1 MRKKTVLTTII
12 LLTSLALVGCSN
24 SQSNNKAT
32 KAQNSSLKAENSSLK
47 SKQASTKHV
56 KYSNQN
62 YALMAYLK
70 LQDQSAEDLKQ
81 NTDNMHWKQDENNR
95 FTIDF
100 GAHTTVMT
108 VTNKQVQITYD
119 KVTKDGM
126 GQGNG
131 HKIYS
136 KQMLANEFGSQKN
149 VLDEILDTVE
159 NASKESDRSNSM
171 SSIQSTQSS
180 TTNNQ
185 AETQKNNNSNTVPNQ
200 ANASNSNASNSQ
212 EKPLVKDGNTYRPKY
227 NENGQVDSWQV
238 TGSDGITRTMGDP
251 SPNWQE
257 IENEYNTLNNK

>member
-1 MRKKTVLTTII
+1 MKKKTVLTII
-12 LLTSLALVGCSN
+12 LLASLALVGCSN
-24 SQSNNKAT
+24 GQSNNRVT

-131 HKIYS
+131 HKVYS
-136 KQMLANEFGSQKN
+136 KKTLANEFGSQKN
-149 VLDEILDTVE
+149 VLDEILNTVE
-159 NASKESDRSNSM
+159 NASKESDHSNST
-171 SSIQSTQSS
+171 SSSQSTQSS
-180 TTNNQ
+180 TQNNQ
-185 AETQKNNNSNTVPNQ
+185 AETQNNNNNTVPNQ
-200 ANASNSNASNSQ
+200 ANSTSNSNTSNSQ
-212 EKPLVKDGNTYRPKY
+212 EKPLVKNGNTYRPKY

-251 SPNWQE
+251 SPSWQE
-257 IENEYNTLNNK
+257 IESEYNTLNNK

>member
-1 MRKKTVLTTII
+1 MKKKTVLTTII
-12 LLTSLALVGCSN
+12 LLTCLALVGCSN

-47 SKQASTKHV
+47 SKQARTKHV

-70 LQDQSAEDLKQ
+70 LQGQNAEDLKQ
-81 NTDNMHWKQDENNR
+81 NTDDMHWKQDENNK

-108 VTNKQVQITYD
+108 VTDKQVQITYD

-126 GQGNG
+126 SQGNG
-131 HKIYS
+131 HKVYS
-136 KQMLANEFGSQKN
+136 KQTLANEFGSQKN

-171 SSIQSTQSS
+171 SSSQSTQSS

-185 AETQKNNNSNTVPNQ
+185 VETQKNNNSNTVPNQ
-200 ANASNSNASNSQ
+200 ASAVNSNTSNSQ
-212 EKPLVKDGNTYRPKY
+212 DKPLVKDGNTYRPKY